1 MKPRTET
8 KTGEDRRFEVTGNHL
23 VRVVAYAP
31 STQRLLVT
39 LTNGSYVYKDVPVD
53 VYETLRS
60 AENIG
65 GAFNQIVRQ
74 GGYEFERVNLTLMR
88 TG

>member
-8 KTGEDRRFEVTGNHL
+8 KTGEDRRFEVTGNAII
-23 VRVVAYAP
+23 RVVAYAP
-31 STQRLLVT
+31 ATRRLLVT
-39 LTNGSYVYKDVPVD
+39 LTNGSYVYKDVPPE

-65 GAFNQIVRQ
+65 GAFNQVVRQ
-74 GGYEFERVNLTLMR
+74 PGYEFEKVNLTVMR